1 MEALNYLPCRAD
13 PYGWMRKARK
23 SDGTEY
29 YEYMILKSIAPS
41 DIYLVGKV
49 KKTHLMNMVESC
61 TFSSNQYVQEAVSN
75 VEKFL
80 QDIDGSMLST
90 KINDLLSN
98 DYRTELGRSP
108 ELDGT
113 DGVNINH

>member
-49 KKTHLMNMVESC
+49 KKMRLPNMLEAW
-61 TFSSNQYVQEAVSN
+61 TFSLRQYVQEAVSN
-75 VEKFL
+75 VENFL
-80 QDIDGSMLST
+80 QDLDVSMLST
-90 KINDLLSN
+90 NINASLSN
-98 DYRTELGRSP
+98 YCRPELDSSP
-108 ELDGT
+108 ELDGA
-113 DGVNINH
+113 DGAYYQ